1 MEYFGDYHSHTTY
14 ADGHHTPDEM
24 VKTAYEKGLKY
35 FGLSE
40 HLYDEG
46 EDFGVKGEDIDKYL
60 ADICR
65 LKKEYEGKMQVLA
78 GFECEDYD
86 SHLFIT
92 DEQRSLV
99 DYWIRSTHTIYKD
112 GKPEPL
118 DSDLNM
124 LLDIINNDYGGDWFA
139 MLENYYVNYE
149 SKISDKF
156 DYAFIGHIDVIT
168 KFNQDDRFFN
178 THCDRYKELALY
190 ALKELSHAGIPFEV
204 NLGGINRGR
213 RLEPYP
219 QDFILKELKS
229 LGGKIIF
236 GSDAHDASQIAGAFD
251 IGARLAYDCGFRK
264 RCILTKDGMMEVD
277 LC

>member
-1 MEYFGDYHSHTTY
+1 ME
-14 ADGHHTPDEM
+14 
-24 VKTAYEKGLKY
+24 
-35 FGLSE
+35 
-40 HLYDEG
+40 
-46 EDFGVKGEDIDKYL
+46 
-60 ADICR
+60 
-65 LKKEYEGKMQVLA
+65 Q
-78 GFECEDYD
+78 
-86 SHLFIT
+86 
-92 DEQRSLV
+92 
-99 DYWIRSTHTIYKD
+99 
-112 GKPEPL
+112 
-118 DSDLNM
+118 
-124 LLDIINNDYGGDWFA
+124 LLDIVNSDYNGDWFE
-139 MLENYYVNYE
+139 LIENYYINYE
-149 SKISDKF
+149 SKISDTF
-156 DYAFIGHIDVIT
+156 DYSIIGHFDTIT
-168 KFNQDDRFFN
+168 KYNQGDKLFN